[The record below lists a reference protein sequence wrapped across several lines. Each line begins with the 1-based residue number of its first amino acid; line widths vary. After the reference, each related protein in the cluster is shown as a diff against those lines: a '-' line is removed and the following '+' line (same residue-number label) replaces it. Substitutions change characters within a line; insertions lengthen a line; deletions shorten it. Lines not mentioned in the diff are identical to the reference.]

1 MALAAKKIEAD
12 TAGSAPLIRP
22 ETPWTA
28 FSGAPSGSSVVGD
41 MQRDLEERLRTHS
54 VEGKWSARRTLA
66 FIVVTCGL
74 FWSAV
79 AALVLLA

>member
-12 TAGSAPLIRP
+12 MAVPAPLARQ

-41 MQRDLEERLRTHS
+41 MQRDLEERLRAPS
-54 VEGKWSARRTLA
+54 IEGKWSARRTLA
-66 FIVVTCGL
+66 FIVATCGL